1 MKTRDYAYCGLFG
14 ALSLAFP
21 TLFNAFGLAGTLFL
35 PMYWPLMA
43 LAFLVPVPRA
53 LPVAFVVPWAS
64 AVLTGMPLLWP
75 PMAGVI
81 SFELAVQVGVLGWI
95 GRPSKGPAAVRT
107 GYLRALLA
115 LAVVLVAGR
124 VLHTGLVWCLVQ
136 YFPTLPGGTLTVA
149 SFLIGWPGVVAM
161 LAFIPVFVAA
171 ASRRDGICEVRFLK
185 ALRRF
190 HLPEGLVLVCAQA
203 LRWFEALSRDAEMLA
218 RALELRRA
226 HGTRGT
232 APEGEAGPVV
242 RLQEVSVHYAGA
254 TEPSLNIG
262 KLELARGER
271 VALLGANGSG
281 KTTLLSV
288 VAGFVPYTGEVAVF
302 GQAPKGR
309 ALRAQ
314 RRRMGVLF
322 ENPDDQFLFPT
333 VREDVG
339 HAFERQGLKPAEM
352 AARVD
357 ELLAALGL
365 PAGNR
370 PIASLSRGQRQRVA
384 IAGLLAA
391 QPDLLLLD
399 EPTAVL
405 DEAEKMRLAD
415 VLAAQPA
422 AILVA
427 THDRAFA
434 ARLAAK
440 ELTLANGRISE

>member
-1 MKTRDYAYCGLFG
+1 M
-14 ALSLAFP
+14 
-21 TLFNAFGLAGTLFL
+21 
-35 PMYWPLMA
+35 
-43 LAFLVPVPRA
+43 
-53 LPVAFVVPWAS
+53 
-64 AVLTGMPLLWP
+64 
-75 PMAGVI
+75 
-81 SFELAVQVGVLGWI
+81 
-95 GRPSKGPAAVRT
+95 
-107 GYLRALLA
+107 
-115 LAVVLVAGR
+115 
-124 VLHTGLVWCLVQ
+124 
-136 YFPTLPGGTLTVA
+136 
-149 SFLIGWPGVVAM
+149 
-161 LAFIPVFVAA
+161 
-171 ASRRDGICEVRFLK
+171 
-185 ALRRF
+185 
-190 HLPEGLVLVCAQA
+190 
-203 LRWFEALSRDAEMLA
+203 
-218 RALELRRA
+218 
-226 HGTRGT
+226 
-232 APEGEAGPVV
+232 
-242 RLQEVSVHYAGA
+242 
-254 TEPSLNIG
+254 
-262 KLELARGER
+262 
-271 VALLGANGSG
+271 
-281 KTTLLSV
+281 

-339 HAFERQGLKPAEM
+339 HAFERQGLKPAEV